1 MRVVLDTNIV
11 VSGILSATGAG
22 RAVLDYARHGRFELI
37 TSPILLEE
45 LEEVLERIVEAEAA
59 AEIRVAFG
67 ELAEIVEPAH
77 VPKVSR
83 DPDDDHVVA
92 AAVQGGADVIVTRDK
107 DLLTLSSH
115 DAVRILK
122 PADFLAEL
130 RGQR

>member
-1 MRVVLDTNIV
+1 MRVVLDTNIT
-11 VSGILSATGAG
+11 VSGILTATGAA
-22 RAVLDYARHGRFELI
+22 RAVLDYARHGRFDLI

-45 LEEVLERIVEAEAA
+45 LEEVLERFVEAEAA

-77 VPKVSR
+77 VPQVSR

-107 DLLTLSSH
+107 DLLTLVSH
-115 DAVRILK
+115 GSVRILE